1 MIILHNELLKNHT
14 TLKTGG
20 PADVFCQPESIEEAC
35 TLITDCEKKGDN
47 YFILGHG
54 SNLCVSDEG
63 FRGTVIDLS
72 KNLTE
77 INVSSGDDGV
87 IQVVAQAG
95 VMLSRIG
102 QLALSKELTGF
113 EALSGIPGT
122 VGGGVVMN
130 AGAYGSEIKDVI
142 EWAKVLDPKEGVV
155 KELKADE
162 LSLGY
167 RTSIIQSKEYVVL
180 EAAFNLHKGN
190 SDEIKALMQDY
201 ATRRRDKQPLE
212 YPSAGSTFKR
222 PEGYFAGKLI
232 EDSGLKGFKVGGM
245 EVSTKHAGFVVN
257 SDNGTAK
264 DFFEL
269 TDKVKEV
276 VLEKYGVTLELEV
289 KCI

>member
-47 YFILGHG
+47 YFILGNG

-167 RTSIIQSKEYVVL
+167 RTSIIQSKGYVVL

-190 SDEIKALMQDY
+190 SEEIKALMQDY

-232 EDSGLKGFKVGGM
+232 EDSGLKGLKVGGM

>member
-47 YFILGHG
+47 YFILGNG

-167 RTSIIQSKEYVVL
+167 RTSIIQSKGYVVL

-190 SDEIKALMQDY
+190 SEEIKALMQDY